1 MICQKFQLL
10 WFFPQKYHHNGMT
23 TISCL
28 CRIPQRYL
36 RRRSENNGDQL
47 RVNQQKFVLFRDPD
61 LIYRIWDSFDVE
73 PRYAAEYRQYAAA
86 LKQVAADE
94 NISIEFVIHGAKEDK
109 VYPFPTKVPSVFT
122 IGWYLCARATTC
134 LLADGSTVMPPKSV
148 TTPEVRT
155 PAPEAKPV
163 AATPEKPATEKT
175 QDSNGSVI
183 FKSLLAIG
191 LVIGAFAFCLSG
203 ELGQLGMGLLLIGAA
218 FGGYFILKK

>member
-1 MICQKFQLL
+1 MANKRPDGDGLVRKRSDGR
-10 WFFPQKYHHNGMT
+10 WEG
-23 TISCL
+23 
-28 CRIPQRYL
+28 RI
-36 RRRSENNGDQL
+36 
-47 RVNQQKFVLFRDPD
+47 V
-61 LIYRIWDSFDVE
+61 
-73 PRYAAEYRQYAAA
+73 
-86 LKQVAADE
+86 KQVAADE

-134 LLADGSTVMPPKSV
+134 LSADGSTVMPPKSV

-183 FKSLLAIG
+183 FKSLLVIG
-191 LVIGAFAFCLSG
+191 LFIGAFALCLSG
-203 ELGQLGMGLLLIGAA
+203 ELGQLVMGLLLIGAA
-218 FGGYFILKK
+218 FGGYFIPKK